1 MARPRIL
8 VVDDEPGM
16 LRTID
21 RILSTRYDVRA
32 VRLPSAALDAANV
45 SSFDVAILDVRM
57 PEMDGF
63 ALMARLGALQPDLD
77 VIMMTGSTDER
88 DARLVRAIREKAF
101 FFLTKPFDREVL
113 LTLVQRCL
121 EARRLSRENRAHL
134 SRLESEL
141 RAAQVFQLSLLPDRT
156 ASLHGFEVSFLY
168 EPCDE
173 LGGDFCDYVLRD
185 DGPGTILVSDVS
197 GHGASSAMI
206 TGMVKQAFHAAVQ
219 EDFTPTAVL
228 ERIAAASR
236 LFPDGKYV
244 TATAVRFRPAST
256 VLEYANAGHPPGLLL
271 GHDGSVIPLEPSAPM
286 IHPALPHWH
295 CEQRVARMERGDQ
308 LLLYTDGL
316 TEARNGDG
324 DDFGFERLVA
334 LAPQLAR
341 PTTSVE
347 AGSTNLL
354 AALRRELARFSGG
367 RPLDDD
373 LTLALVRRLPI

>member
-1 MARPRIL
+1 
-8 VVDDEPGM
+8 
-16 LRTID
+16 
-21 RILSTRYDVRA
+21 
-32 VRLPSAALDAANV
+32 
-45 SSFDVAILDVRM
+45 
-57 PEMDGF
+57 
-63 ALMARLGALQPDLD
+63 
-77 VIMMTGSTDER
+77 MMTGSTDER
-88 DARLVRAIREKAF
+88 DARLIRAIREKAF

-121 EARRLSRENRAHL
+121 EARRLTRENRAHL

-141 RAAQVFQLSLLPDRT
+141 RAAQVFQQSLLPART
-156 ASLHGFEVSFLY
+156 ASLNGFEISFLY

-185 DGPGTILVSDVS
+185 DSPGAILVSDVS

-219 EDFTPTAVL
+219 EDFAPAAVL
-228 ERIAAASR
+228 ERISEASR

-244 TATAVRFRPAST
+244 TAAAVRFRPGST
-256 VLEYANAGHPPGLLL
+256 EVEYASGGHPPGLLL
-271 GHDGSVIPLEPSAPM
+271 RRDGSLVQLDATAPI

-295 CEQRVARMERGDQ
+295 CEPRAVRMERGDQ

-316 TEARNGDG
+316 TEAQNGDG

-334 LAPQLAR
+334 LMPQLAG
-341 PTTSVE
+341 PSSSTS
-347 AGSTNLL
+347 GGDTQML
-354 AALRRELARFSGG
+354 ATLRQELARFAGG

-373 LTLALVRRLPI
+373 LTVALVRRL

>member
-1 MARPRIL
+1 MPRPRIL

-16 LRTID
+16 LRTIE

-32 VRLPSAALDAANV
+32 VRLPSAGLDAAAV
-45 SSFDVAILDVRM
+45 GTFDVAILDVRM

-63 ALMARLGALQPDLD
+63 ALMARLGELQPDLD

-88 DARLVRAIREKAF
+88 DARLIRAIREKAF

-121 EARRLSRENRAHL
+121 EARRLSGENRAHV
-134 SRLESEL
+134 SRLECEL
-141 RAAQVFQLSLLPDRT
+141 RAAQVFQQSLLPDRT
-156 ASLHGFEVSFLY
+156 ASLNGFEISFLY

-173 LGGDFCDYVLRD
+173 LGGDFCDYVLQD
-185 DGPGTILVSDVS
+185 DAPVAILVSDVS
-197 GHGASSAMI
+197 GHGAPSAMI

-219 EDFTPTAVL
+219 DEFAPTAIL
-228 ERIAAASR
+228 ERIVAASR

-244 TATAVRFRPAST
+244 TATAVRFRPASM

-271 GHDGSVIPLEPSAPM
+271 SHDGSVVPLEPSAPM
-286 IHPALPHWH
+286 IHPALPEWH
-295 CEQRVARMERGDQ
+295 CELRALPMEKGDQ

-316 TEARNGDG
+316 TEAQNGDG

-334 LAPQLAR
+334 LASPFAG
-341 PTTSVE
+341 PISVE
-347 AGSTNLL
+347 AGSANLL
-354 AALRRELARFSGG
+354 TTLRQELARFAGG

-373 LTLALVRRLPI
+373 LTLALVRRL

>member
-1 MARPRIL
+1 MPRPRIL

-21 RILSTRYDVRA
+21 RVLSSRYDVRA
-32 VRLPSAALDAANV
+32 VRLPSAALDAA
-45 SSFDVAILDVRM
+45 SAGSFDVAILDVRM

-63 ALMARLGALQPDLD
+63 ALMARLGELQPDLD

-88 DARLVRAIREKAF
+88 DARLIRAIRERAF

-121 EARRLSRENRAHL
+121 EARRLTRENRAHL

-141 RAAQVFQLSLLPDRT
+141 RAAQVFQRSLLPDRT
-156 ASLHGFEVSFLY
+156 ATLDGFEVSFLY
-168 EPCDE
+168 EPCVE
-173 LGGDFCDYVLRD
+173 LGGDFCDYVLRPD
-185 DGPGTILVSDVS
+185 TPGVVLVSDVS

-206 TGMVKQAFHAAVQ
+206 TGMVKQAFHATDQ
-219 EDFTPTAVL
+219 EGYAPAAVL

-244 TATAVRFRPAST
+244 TATAVRFRPTST
-256 VLEYANAGHPPGLLL
+256 ELEYASAGHPPGLLL
-271 GHDGSVIPLEPSAPM
+271 RSDGSVVQLDASAPI
-286 IHPALPHWH
+286 IHPALPHWEV
-295 CEQRVARMERGDQ
+295 EQRVIHMERGDQ

-316 TEARNGDG
+316 TEAQNGDG
-324 DDFGFERLVA
+324 EEFGFERLLV
-334 LAPQLAR
+334 LAPQLAGLTTAA
-341 PTTSVE
+341 PTGPE
-347 AGSTNLL
+347 RLDLL
-354 AALRRELARFSGG
+354 RQELARFAGG

-373 LTLALVRRLPI
+373 LTIALVRRL

>member
-16 LRTID
+16 LRTIE
-21 RILSTRYDVRA
+21 RILSSRYDVRA
-32 VRLPSAALDAANV
+32 VRLPSEALGAADV

-63 ALMARLGALQPDLD
+63 ALMARLGERQPDLD

-88 DARLVRAIREKAF
+88 DARLIRAIREKAF

-121 EARRLSRENRAHL
+121 EARRLSRENRAHVA
-134 SRLESEL
+134 RLECEL
-141 RAAQVFQLSLLPDRT
+141 QAAQVFQQSLLPERN
-156 ASLHGFEVSFLY
+156 ASSNGFEVSFLY

-185 DGPGTILVSDVS
+185 NAPGAILVSDVS
-197 GHGASSAMI
+197 GHGAPSAMI
-206 TGMVKQAFHAAVQ
+206 TGMVKQAFHAAMQ
-219 EDFTPTAVL
+219 EDFAPTAVM

-244 TATAVRFRPAST
+244 TATAVRFSPGSS
-256 VLEYANAGHPPGLLL
+256 VLEYANAGHPPGLLI
-271 GHDGSVIPLEPSAPM
+271 GRDGPLVPLEPSAPM
-286 IHPALPHWH
+286 IHPVIPRWY
-295 CEQRVARMERGDQ
+295 CEQRAVRMETGDQ
-308 LLLYTDGL
+308 LFLYTDGL
-316 TEARNGDG
+316 TEAQNGDG
-324 DDFGFERLVA
+324 EEFGFKRLLA
-334 LAPQLAR
+334 LAPQLAGA
-341 PTTSVE
+341 TTAAE
-347 AGSTNLL
+347 AGRTDLL
-354 AALRRELARFSGG
+354 AMLRQELARFTGG

-373 LTLALVRRLPI
+373 LTLALVRRL

>member
-16 LRTID
+16 LRTIE

-45 SSFDVAILDVRM
+45 GSFDVAILDVRM

-63 ALMARLGALQPDLD
+63 ALMARLGELQPDLD

-88 DARLVRAIREKAF
+88 DARLIRAIREKAF

-121 EARRLSRENRAHL
+121 EARRLSRENRAYL

-141 RAAQVFQLSLLPDRT
+141 RAAQVFQQSLLPDRT
-156 ASLHGFEVSFLY
+156 ASLNGFEVSFLY

-185 DGPGTILVSDVS
+185 DLPGAMLVSDVS

-219 EDFTPTAVL
+219 EDFAHVAVL

-244 TATAVRFRPAST
+244 TATAVRFRQAST
-256 VLEYANAGHPPGLLL
+256 VFEYASAGHPPGLLL
-271 GHDGSVIPLEPSAPM
+271 GYDGSVIPLEPSATI
-286 IHPALPHWH
+286 IHPALPHWR

-316 TEARNGDG
+316 TEAQNGDG

-334 LAPQLAR
+334 LAPQLAG

-347 AGSTNLL
+347 AGRTDLL
-354 AALRRELARFSGG
+354 AALRQELARFAGG

-373 LTLALVRRLPI
+373 LTLALVRRL

>member
-1 MARPRIL
+1 MPRPKIL

-16 LRTID
+16 LRTIE

-32 VRLPSAALDAANV
+32 IRLPGAALDAANAG
-45 SSFDVAILDVRM
+45 SFDVAILDVRM

-63 ALMARLGALQPDLD
+63 ALMARLGELQPDLD

-88 DARLVRAIREKAF
+88 DARLIRAIREKAF

-134 SRLESEL
+134 SRLECEL
-141 RAAQVFQLSLLPDRT
+141 QAAQVFQQSLLPDRT
-156 ASLHGFEVSFLY
+156 AWLNGFEVSFLY

-185 DGPGTILVSDVS
+185 DAPGAMLVSDVS
-197 GHGASSAMI
+197 GHGAPSAMI

-219 EDFTPTAVL
+219 EDFAPTAVL
-228 ERIAAASR
+228 ERIAVASR
-236 LFPDGKYV
+236 LFPQGKYV
-244 TATAVRFRPAST
+244 TATAVRFWPASM

-271 GHDGSVIPLEPSAPM
+271 GNDGSVVPLEASAPI
-286 IHPALPHWH
+286 IHPALPEWH
-295 CEQRVARMERGDQ
+295 CEPRVVRMERGDQ

-316 TEARNGDG
+316 TEAQNGDG
-324 DDFGFERLVA
+324 DEFGFERLIA
-334 LAPQLAR
+334 LASHFAG
-341 PTTSVE
+341 PTTSVD
-347 AGSTNLL
+347 AGRTDLL
-354 AALRRELARFSGG
+354 ATLRQEVARFAGG

-373 LTLALVRRLPI
+373 LTLALVRRL

>member
-1 MARPRIL
+1 MMARPRIL

-16 LRTID
+16 LRTIE
-21 RILSTRYDVRA
+21 RILSARYDVRA
-32 VRLPSAALDAANV
+32 VRLPRAALDAANV
-45 SSFDVAILDVRM
+45 GGFDVAILDVRM

-63 ALMARLGALQPDLD
+63 ALMARLGEMQPDLD

-88 DARLVRAIREKAF
+88 DARLIRAIREKAF

-141 RAAQVFQLSLLPDRT
+141 RAAQVFQQSLLPDRT
-156 ASLHGFEVSFLY
+156 ASLNGFEVSFLY

-185 DGPGTILVSDVS
+185 GVPGAILVSDVS

-206 TGMVKQAFHAAVQ
+206 TGMVKQAFHAAAQ
-219 EDFTPTAVL
+219 DDFAPIAVL

-256 VLEYANAGHPPGLLL
+256 LLEYASAGHPPALLL
-271 GHDGSVIPLEPSAPM
+271 GCGGSVTPLEPSAPM

-316 TEARNGDG
+316 TEAQNGDG

-334 LAPQLAR
+334 LAPQLAGR
-341 PTTSVE
+341 TTAVE
-347 AGSTNLL
+347 AGTDLL
-354 AALRRELARFSGG
+354 AALRQELARFAGG

-373 LTLALVRRLPI
+373 MTLAVVRRL

>member
-16 LRTID
+16 LRTIE
-21 RILSTRYDVRA
+21 RILSSRYDVRA
-32 VRLPSAALDAANV
+32 VRLPSEALGAADV

-63 ALMARLGALQPDLD
+63 ALMARLGERQPDLD

-88 DARLVRAIREKAF
+88 DARLIRAIREKAF

-121 EARRLSRENRAHL
+121 EARRLSRENRAHVA
-134 SRLESEL
+134 RLECEL
-141 RAAQVFQLSLLPDRT
+141 QAAQVFQQSLLPERN
-156 ASLHGFEVSFLY
+156 ASSNGFEVSFLY

-185 DGPGTILVSDVS
+185 NAPGAILVSDVS
-197 GHGASSAMI
+197 GHGAPSAMI
-206 TGMVKQAFHAAVQ
+206 TGMVKQAFHAAMQ
-219 EDFTPTAVL
+219 EDFAPTAVM

-244 TATAVRFRPAST
+244 TATAVRFSPGSS
-256 VLEYANAGHPPGLLL
+256 VLEYANAGHPPGLLI
-271 GHDGSVIPLEPSAPM
+271 GRDGPLVPLEPSAPM
-286 IHPALPHWH
+286 IHPVIPRWY
-295 CEQRVARMERGDQ
+295 CEQRAVRMETGDQ

-316 TEARNGDG
+316 TEAQNGDG
-324 DDFGFERLVA
+324 EEFGFKRLLA
-334 LAPQLAR
+334 LAPQLAGA
-341 PTTSVE
+341 TTAAE
-347 AGSTNLL
+347 AGRTDLL
-354 AALRRELARFSGG
+354 AMLRQELARFTGG

-373 LTLALVRRLPI
+373 LTLALVRRL

>member
-16 LRTID
+16 LRTIE

-32 VRLPSAALDAANV
+32 VRLPSAALDAA
-45 SSFDVAILDVRM
+45 SAGSFDVAILDVRM

-63 ALMARLGALQPDLD
+63 ALMARLGELQPDLD

-88 DARLVRAIREKAF
+88 DARLIRAIREKAF

-121 EARRLSRENRAHL
+121 EARRLSRENRAHV
-134 SRLESEL
+134 SRLECEL
-141 RAAQVFQLSLLPDRT
+141 RAAQVFQQSLLPDRT
-156 ASLHGFEVSFLY
+156 ASLNGFEVSFLY

-185 DGPGTILVSDVS
+185 DAPGAILVSDVS
-197 GHGASSAMI
+197 GHGAPSAMI

-219 EDFTPTAVL
+219 EDFAPTAVL

-236 LFPDGKYV
+236 LFPDGKYI
-244 TATAVRFRPAST
+244 TATAVRFRPASM
-256 VLEYANAGHPPGLLL
+256 VLEYASAGHPPGLLL
-271 GHDGSVIPLEPSAPM
+271 GHDGSVVPLEPSAPM
-286 IHPALPHWH
+286 IHPALPEWH
-295 CEQRVARMERGDQ
+295 CEQRVVRMERGDQ

-316 TEARNGDG
+316 TEAQNGDG

-334 LAPQLAR
+334 LAPQLAG

-347 AGSTNLL
+347 AGSTDLL
-354 AALRRELARFSGG
+354 ATLRQELARFAGG

-373 LTLALVRRLPI
+373 LTLALVRRL

>member
-1 MARPRIL
+1 MSRPRIL

-16 LRTID
+16 LRMIE
-21 RILSTRYDVRA
+21 RILSNKYDVRA
-32 VRLPSAALDAANV
+32 VRLPGAAIDAA
-45 SSFDVAILDVRM
+45 SGGGFDVAILDVRM

-63 ALMARLGALQPDLD
+63 ALMARLGELQPDLD

-88 DARLVRAIREKAF
+88 DARLIRAIREKAF

-121 EARRLSRENRAHL
+121 EARRLNLENRAHL
-134 SRLESEL
+134 SRLQSEL
-141 RAAQVFQLSLLPDRT
+141 RAAQVFQQSLLPARC
-156 ASLHGFEVSFLY
+156 ASLNGFEISFLY

-173 LGGDFCDYVLRD
+173 LGGDFCDYVLRE
-185 DGPGTILVSDVS
+185 GSPGAILVSDVS

-219 EDFTPTAVL
+219 EDFAPASVL
-228 ERIAAASR
+228 ERIAEASR

-244 TATAVRFRPAST
+244 TAIAVRFRPESSE
-256 VLEYANAGHPPGLLL
+256 VEYASGGHPPGLLL
-271 GHDGSVIPLEPSAPM
+271 RHDGTIVPLDSSAPM
-286 IHPALPHWH
+286 IHPALPEWH
-295 CEQRVARMERGDQ
+295 CEQRGVRMERGDQ

-316 TEARNGDG
+316 TEAQNGDG
-324 DDFGFERLVA
+324 DDFGFDRLLA

-341 PTTSVE
+341 PTPRTQ
-347 AGSTNLL
+347 AGSPNML
-354 AALRRELARFSGG
+354 AMLRQELSRFAGG

-373 LTLALVRRLPI
+373 LTLALVRRL

>member
-1 MARPRIL
+1 MARSRIL

-16 LRTID
+16 LRTIE

-32 VRLPSAALDAANV
+32 VRLPSAALDAARV
-45 SSFDVAILDVRM
+45 GSFDVAILDVRM

-63 ALMARLGALQPDLD
+63 ALMARLGELQPDLD

-88 DARLVRAIREKAF
+88 DTRLIRAIREKAF

-113 LTLVQRCL
+113 LTLLQRCL
-121 EARRLSRENRAHL
+121 EARRLSRDNRAHL

-141 RAAQVFQLSLLPDRT
+141 RAAQVFQQSLLPDRT
-156 ASLHGFEVSFLY
+156 ASLNGFEVSFLY

-185 DGPGTILVSDVS
+185 DLPAAILVSDVS

-219 EDFTPTAVL
+219 EDFAPTAVL
-228 ERIAAASR
+228 DRIAVASR
-236 LFPDGKYV
+236 FFPDGKYV
-244 TATAVRFRPAST
+244 TATAVRLRPAST
-256 VLEYANAGHPPGLLL
+256 VLEYASAGHPPGLLL
-271 GHDGSVIPLEPSAPM
+271 GYNGSVRSLEPSAPM
-286 IHPALPHWH
+286 IHPALPHWR

-308 LLLYTDGL
+308 LLLYTDGV
-316 TEARNGDG
+316 TDAQNGDG

-334 LAPQLAR
+334 LAPQLAG

-347 AGSTNLL
+347 AGSTDLL
-354 AALRRELARFSGG
+354 AALRQEVARFAGG

-373 LTLALVRRLPI
+373 LTLALVRRL